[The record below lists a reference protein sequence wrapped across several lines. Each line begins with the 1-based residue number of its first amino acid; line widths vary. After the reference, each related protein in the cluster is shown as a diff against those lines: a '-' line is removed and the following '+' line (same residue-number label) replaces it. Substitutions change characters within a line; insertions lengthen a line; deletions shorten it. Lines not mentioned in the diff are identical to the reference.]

1 MSFSDEISFLTLDA
15 IMNSWENA
23 IGIDRITLDIT
34 GDLASAAVL
43 TRLRYWF
50 GSSKK
55 DGQSRSKIRKEGKI
69 WMARKDEEWWEECG
83 ITCKQIKRIK
93 VQLKELELIDIKV
106 FRFNGLTIAHWNL
119 NIEKYVELY
128 NKHVSKNVYALAQRD
143 KAVWPKGTKRFGPKG
158 QSINKNSTHDPYSY
172 SLETKNKDCKSRV
185 VQESLIYEDV
195 NIVFSSEAQAFGW
208 LINFGYKDR
217 FGDRQIVFSPASSQL
232 IIFTRAKEKK
242 DNRFIHG
249 IFHEDYKKQMVFK
262 NA

>member
-128 NKHVSKNVYALAQRD
+128 GKTKTFVLMQVGSFYEAYGTNEVGPDLLLISKLIGAKGQSGLAQRD
-143 KAVWPKGTKRFGPKG
+143 KAVWPKGT
-158 QSINKNSTHDPYSY
+158 
-172 SLETKNKDCKSRV
+172 
-185 VQESLIYEDV
+185 
-195 NIVFSSEAQAFGW
+195 
-208 LINFGYKDR
+208 
-217 FGDRQIVFSPASSQL
+217 
-232 IIFTRAKEKK
+232 
-242 DNRFIHG
+242 IH
-249 IFHEDYKKQMVFK
+249 
-262 NA
+262 